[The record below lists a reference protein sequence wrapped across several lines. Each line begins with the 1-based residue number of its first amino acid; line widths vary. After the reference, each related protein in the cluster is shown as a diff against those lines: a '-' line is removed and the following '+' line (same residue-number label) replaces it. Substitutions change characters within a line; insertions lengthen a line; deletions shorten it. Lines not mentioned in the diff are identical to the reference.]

1 MLMLSVRFDLAEGSR
16 AVHVNR
22 HVLRRRRVAVRNQT
36 VKHYIEP
43 REYVKTWLSFLAK
56 IEYVEMFTCSSLSLH
71 LLELTCF
78 RGSKCSG
85 PESCAGF
92 VQCCRH
98 RPYMWSDGL
107 HLEMLAWPHVAWLSE
122 LWRGGISSQP
132 YFSLYVWIFCSLTG
146 KKEWRLLISPLTS
159 PCAVCLG
166 FMVFFNGMHLTGKNW
181 VNNVNSPTFKRY
193 FLQ

>member
-1 MLMLSVRFDLAEGSR
+1 MLSVRFDLAEGSR
-16 AVHVNR
+16 AVHINR
-22 HVLRRRRVAVRNQT
+22 HVLRRRRVAVHNQS

-56 IEYVEMFTCSSLSLH
+56 IEYVEMFMCSSLSLH

-132 YFSLYVWIFCSLTG
+132 YFSLYVRIFCSDGEERMKASYQPPHLTL
-146 KKEWRLLISPLTS
+146 R
-159 PCAVCLG
+159 CLPRVSWY
-166 FMVFFNGMHLTGKNW
+166 FLMECTLTGKNW
-181 VNNVNSPTFKRY
+181 VNNADSPTFKRY